1 MATPTTAAPAATAPD
16 AKAPATAATPNV
28 ETARNTGNAGGS
40 AGRMIDSKAAI
51 AILNK
56 RITVTPADAG
66 SSLQLSIQGSGQFLA
81 KGHKY
86 TVAGAE
92 RENGFDRT
100 IYNVRAS
107 SSLLMTLADNKRLFT
122 DGMKAESTGDAQAA
136 HDLFNAYL
144 NATQLSFS
152 VIMPSSRVYHSGD
165 DIKARITSVVSL
177 AGVTSLQ
184 LDDVSYVAPKV
195 KLATKF
201 EVSDLIEA

>member
-1 MATPTTAAPAATAPD
+1 MDTNTQQ
-16 AKAPATAATPNV
+16 PATQQTTVPSG
-28 ETARNTGNAGGS
+28 TRQ
-40 AGRMIDSKAAI
+40 IDSKAAI

-107 SSLLMTLADNKRLFT
+107 SSLLMVLNKPLFT
-122 DGMKAESTGDAQAA
+122 EALKAESTGDAQGA

-152 VIMPSSRVYHSGD
+152 VIMPSSRVFHTGD
-165 DIKARITSVVSL
+165 DIKARITSVVSQ

-201 EVSDLIEA
+201 EISDLIEA